1 MKPLAIAG
9 IVLAALGAFI
19 LLKGL
24 NYESSRSVMKGGDLK
39 ISAQE
44 ERAIPPWVG
53 GVAVVGGVVLL
64 GVGIMRRRNT

>member
-1 MKPLAIAG
+1 MKPLSIAG

-24 NYESSRSVMKGGDLK
+24 NYESSRSVMKVGDLK

-44 ERAIPPWVG
+44 ERAIPAWVG

-64 GVGIMRRRNT
+64 GVGMMRRRNT